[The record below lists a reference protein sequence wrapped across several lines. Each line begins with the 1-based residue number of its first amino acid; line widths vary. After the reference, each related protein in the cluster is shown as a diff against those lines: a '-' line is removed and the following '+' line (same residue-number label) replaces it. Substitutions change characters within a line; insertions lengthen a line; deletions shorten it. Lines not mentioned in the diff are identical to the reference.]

1 MARVLVLATLTMLG
15 AAIATADSRLPRC
28 TSANCAEIVHW
39 VCTWAHSWK
48 LAKTAGDAEALAR
61 RALRS
66 CRSYMAVMARFMT
79 REEFKAYRDDILSE
93 RVGTINERRAMLV
106 RLGRENCP

>member
-1 MARVLVLATLTMLG
+1 
-15 AAIATADSRLPRC
+15 
-28 TSANCAEIVHW
+28 
-39 VCTWAHSWK
+39 
-48 LAKTAGDAEALAR
+48 
-61 RALRS
+61 
-66 CRSYMAVMARFMT
+66 MAVMARFMT